1 MKHLGLFILQYKTYT
16 FLSGFCKSL
25 GELDHGVFVMLDL
38 LLAFKILMCPIIYLK
53 VYIHENLSSY
63 RLFWGTWHI
72 HVSCICA
79 TKFMHEGRL
88 TCLKYFNQTKK
99 RQQIN

>member
-25 GELDHGVFVMLDL
+25 GELVHGVLVMLDL

-53 VYIHENLSSY
+53 VYIHENLSCNTCKELNHDEHARESIDA
-63 RLFWGTWHI
+63 RL
-72 HVSCICA
+72 
-79 TKFMHEGRL
+79 GRP
-88 TCLKYFNQTKK
+88 TG
-99 RQQIN
+99 